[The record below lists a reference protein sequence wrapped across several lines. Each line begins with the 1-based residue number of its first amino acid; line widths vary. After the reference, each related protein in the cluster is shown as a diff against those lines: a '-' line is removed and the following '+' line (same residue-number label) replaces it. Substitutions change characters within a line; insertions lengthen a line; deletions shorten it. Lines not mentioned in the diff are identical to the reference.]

1 MLATRKSWGRNFNR
15 SAGRSKSVDE
25 QLAKAETDDFLIK
38 YLIWQNNDSVPF
50 PETKSR
56 KKSKFSN
63 KKTVDMKNTVETPAA
78 GTVKNLRKVN
88 KGTSVRMATAD
99 AQMDGGMCKTQAS
112 QTVQATSQIQ
122 RRCCCF

>member
-1 MLATRKSWGRNFNR
+1 MSDLLATRKSWGRNFNR

-63 KKTVDMKNTVETPAA
+63 KKRREAAAAMKNLVRNFQ
-78 GTVKNLRKVN
+78 KNAMIGL
-88 KGTSVRMATAD
+88 
-99 AQMDGGMCKTQAS
+99 Q
-112 QTVQATSQIQ
+112 
-122 RRCCCF
+122 